1 MIVTAVILLAISVI
15 SGIYFFYTLNN
26 KVDRL
31 FAQLAVKNDNSEVIK
46 AIESIDVKVDNS
58 EIIRAIGGIKL
69 DNSDVI
75 KTIEGGVNEI
85 LIKVDNSTKT
95 VTDILE
101 NLTIVIQ
108 E

>member
-1 MIVTAVILLAISVI
+1 MITSIVLLSIAVV

-26 KVDRL
+26 KVERL

-46 AIESIDVKVDNS
+46 AIESINVKV
-58 EIIRAIGGIKL
+58 

-75 KTIEGGVNEI
+75 KTIEGGVNEVI
-85 LIKVDNSTKT
+85 VKVDNSTKT